1 MIALNYEANS
11 KTKCEELLN
20 NWVTQYSWESIKRE
34 LSTLSTRGSSKD
46 AVLRILA
53 APARLEFLTALAIKS
68 RLPHVRV
75 LPNYA
80 ADDTGLPT
88 STAGGGIGDI
98 ECFEDTKGILVEVTM
113 AEGRTQTMMEIWPIE
128 RHLVDFKEKYTEDA
142 DSIFIAPSIFSDSL
156 RQIKF
161 VADDSKGRNRIR
173 PYRIDDFLSFLETA
187 GHLYAG

>member
-1 MIALNYEANS
+1 ML
-11 KTKCEELLN
+11 
-20 NWVTQYSWESIKRE
+20 
-34 LSTLSTRGSSKD
+34 
-46 AVLRILA
+46 
-53 APARLEFLTALAIKS
+53 
-68 RLPHVRV
+68 V

-98 ECFEDTKGILVEVTM
+98 EWFEDTKGILVEVTM
-113 AEGRTQTMMEIWPIE
+113 AEGRTQTMMEIWPIK
-128 RHLVDFKEKYTEDA
+128 RHHVDFKEKYTEDA

-187 GHLYAG
+187 EHLYAG